1 MSVVARR
8 GRRRASGRDR
18 VTAPLTAAA
27 FRAAIAVSRETG
39 ERLETYARLLLRWQ
53 ETVNLVGRASLTDLW
68 RRHFL
73 DSAQLRPLVM
83 TQPAVAA
90 ALTAGHA
97 PTLVDLGSG
106 AGFPGLVL
114 AIIAPRLDV
123 HLIESNGRKCAFLRA
138 VARGTG
144 TRITVH
150 DRRIETLANGAEGA
164 PPPAAAIT
172 ARGCAPLPR
181 LLDLAAPLLAPAGVC
196 LFLKGRRAN
205 EELTAA
211 AKTWKIDH
219 RTVPSLSD
227 ASGVVVILS
236 EIVRERS

>member
-1 MSVVARR
+1 MTP
-8 GRRRASGRDR
+8 RRAK
-18 VTAPLTAAA
+18 VAAAAAAPLTAAA
-27 FRAAIAVSRETG
+27 FCATTAVSRETG
-39 ERLETYARLLLRWQ
+39 VRLEAYARLLVHWQ
-53 ETVNLVGRASLTDLW
+53 ETFNLVGRASLADLW

-73 DSAQLRPLVM
+73 DSAQLRPLLLS
-83 TQPAVAA
+83 QPTIATALAA
-90 ALTAGHA
+90 GGAPALI
-97 PTLVDLGSG
+97 DLGSG

-114 AIIAPRLDV
+114 AIIEPRLDV

-138 VARGTG
+138 VARATG
-144 TRITVH
+144 TRVTVH
-150 DRRIETLANGAEGA
+150 DGRIETIAIGDAGA

-181 LLDLAAPLLAPAGVC
+181 LLELAAPLLDPTGVC

-211 AKTWKIDH
+211 AKTWKISH